1 MWNQLEVQGEEG
13 AGCSLVGVKGSHHLH
28 PDSRKEKRW
37 KGQKKKKK
45 ELWGNG
51 VTGERAALGT
61 PHHRCSAAAA

>member
-1 MWNQLEVQGEEG
+1 MWNQLEVQGEEE

-45 ELWGNG
+45 KSC
-51 VTGERAALGT
+51 GEMVSLGRGQ
-61 PHHRCSAAAA
+61 P